1 MEKTDS
7 QLRMKLYFK
16 QLDNVLADWSSTIN
30 CATPPMTVYSSP
42 RLSLPRL
49 SYSVFIYV
57 GTLTLY
63 LQPHVQADVDFEA
76 NICDDSTIL
85 RARAGVEPR
94 FTFTVEGGIQA
105 DIAVRVSA

>member
-1 MEKTDS
+1 
-7 QLRMKLYFK
+7 
-16 QLDNVLADWSSTIN
+16 
-30 CATPPMTVYSSP
+30 MTVYSSP
-42 RLSLPRL
+42 RISLPRL
-49 SYSVFIYV
+49 SYTVFIYV

-63 LQPHVQADVDFEA
+63 LQPHVQADVDFQA

-105 DIAVRVSA
+105 DIAVRVSACSIVLMDNRIRNQCYCFQCVYITIYIAGAV